1 MDLFKVLGGQAE
13 HLNEKGW
20 DYVTTIMAKSTTKVG
35 IYLLVFFL
43 IFELAKIFETAN
55 KNNEGTVVPITM
67 FQACVNTLLAGALVS
82 GAIFI
87 LPFIN
92 EIVVGAINLIKGT
105 GSYRLFAFASPAV
118 PSVFDGLGKILSW
131 AISFLVGSISS
142 LIIVVIVCMR
152 TFQLYV
158 YTILAPIAFSSF
170 ASSEYRSIGI
180 GFLKQYS
187 ALSLQGFVILI
198 ILGISNAFS
207 APQVEGAVAGGF
219 SSLVQPVIVMVLIV
233 QSGKISKSVVGL
245 GG

>member
-13 HLNEKGW
+13 NLNEKGW
-20 DYVTTIMAKSTTKVG
+20 EYVTTIMANSTTKVG
-35 IYLLVFFL
+35 AYLLIFFL

-67 FQACVNTLLAGALVS
+67 FQEGVNALLAGALVA

-92 EIVVGAINLIKGT
+92 QIVVGAINLIKGT

-131 AISFLVGSISS
+131 AISFIVGSISS
-142 LIIVVIVCMR
+142 LIIVVVVCMR
-152 TFQLYV
+152 SFQLYV

-180 GFLKQYS
+180 GFLKQYC
-187 ALSLQGFVILI
+187 AISLQGLVILI
-198 ILGISNAFS
+198 VLGISNAFS
-207 APQVEGAVAGGF
+207 APHVEGAVAGGF
-219 SSLVQPVIVMVLIV
+219 ASLVQPIIVMVLVI
-233 QSGKISKSVVGL
+233 QSGRIAKSVVGL

>member
-13 HLNEKGW
+13 KLNEKGW
-20 DYVTTIMAKSTTKVG
+20 EYVTTIMANSTTKVG
-35 IYLLVFFL
+35 AYLLIFFL

-67 FQACVNTLLAGALVS
+67 FQAGVNALLAGALVA

-92 EIVVGAINLIKGT
+92 QIVVGAINLIKGT
-105 GSYRLFAFASPAV
+105 GSYRLYAFASPAV

-131 AISFLVGSISS
+131 AISFIVGSISS
-142 LIIVVIVCMR
+142 LIIVVVVCMR
-152 TFQLYV
+152 SFQLYV

-180 GFLKQYS
+180 GFLKQYC
-187 ALSLQGFVILI
+187 AISLQGLVILI
-198 ILGISNAFS
+198 VLGISNAFS
-207 APQVEGAVAGGF
+207 APHVEGAVAGGF
-219 SSLVQPVIVMVLIV
+219 ASLVQPVIVMVLVI
-233 QSGKISKSVVGL
+233 QSGRIAKSVVGL

>member
-13 HLNEKGW
+13 NLNEKGW
-20 DYVTTIMAKSTTKVG
+20 EYVTTIMANSTTKVG
-35 IYLLVFFL
+35 AYLLIFFL

-67 FQACVNTLLAGALVS
+67 FQAGVNALLAGALVA

-92 EIVVGAINLIKGT
+92 QIVVGAINLIKGT

-131 AISFLVGSISS
+131 AISFIVGSISS
-142 LIIVVIVCMR
+142 LIIVVVVCMR
-152 TFQLYV
+152 SFQLYV

-170 ASSEYRSIGI
+170 ATSEYRSIGI
-180 GFLKQYS
+180 GFLKQYC
-187 ALSLQGFVILI
+187 AISLQGLVILI
-198 ILGISNAFS
+198 VLGISNAFS
-207 APQVEGAVAGGF
+207 APHVEGAVAGGF
-219 SSLVQPVIVMVLIV
+219 ASLVQPIIVMVLVI
-233 QSGKISKSVVGL
+233 QSGRIAKSVVGL

>member
-152 TFQLYV
+152 TFQL
-158 YTILAPIAFSSF
+158 F
-170 ASSEYRSIGI
+170 
-180 GFLKQYS
+180 Q
-187 ALSLQGFVILI
+187 
-198 ILGISNAFS
+198 
-207 APQVEGAVAGGF
+207 
-219 SSLVQPVIVMVLIV
+219 
-233 QSGKISKSVVGL
+233 
-245 GG
+245 